1 MTRTPLRTGLVA
13 LILCVAASAWAAPGS
28 FEGLAVSTAS
38 GKRELRVEVMRT
50 DADRA
55 RGMMFRTEMPA
66 GTGMLFEMPREGVAT
81 FWMKDTPL
89 PLDMV
94 FIRRDGTVD
103 SVAADA
109 VPLSTAVVPSRGPV
123 TGVLEIP
130 GGEAARL
137 GIAPGDRVSHPFFDR
152 GAPR

>member
-1 MTRTPLRTGLVA
+1 MTRTARLASLVA
-13 LILCVAASAWAAPGS
+13 ILLSAATPATAAPGT
-28 FEGLAVSTAS
+28 FEELTVATAK
-38 GKRELRVEVMRT
+38 GPRDLRVEVMRT

-55 RGMMFRTEMPA
+55 RGMMFRTEMPE

-103 SVAADA
+103 SVAPEA

-130 GGEAARL
+130 GGAAARL
-137 GIAPGDRVSHPFFDR
+137 GIAPGDRVSHPFFDTKR
-152 GAPR
+152 PR